1 MSRLLK
7 SASSATSVY
16 GFADGYAPIALA
28 YSEAQPAIVQFGNGD
43 RAEAACLSCPTS
55 PCVSFSEYEIASTS
69 LPEFPADTS
78 TATCAADAIWIDPG
92 SGSPEVDPSKCIG
105 CGVCASRCPV
115 GAIYLRPDKGARVA
129 WQQDDPAYVKLP
141 PGEIARFNRTVE
153 ALFHTP
159 KQGVLAEESDALL
172 ALSERAMELAMHMIG
187 DRFPVLHTRNLLIA
201 AGQGAAMRRRG
212 NNHMRMDLVLGRP
225 GAAKGL
231 VEVEFGQLSA
241 IESPRDVLDSAAV
254 LHSRYGWA
262 LEEMTLLIVKDAL
275 PNVRS
280 GYWDVLA
287 DIAKVLNMRIG
298 TLTTLA
304 LHLAIWL
311 RRPLPPASQLYVD
324 RNNRAYRKSV
334 LEVIAGRPLR
344 LSAERRSSIEPAK

>member
-7 SASSATSVY
+7 SKFGTTSAY
-16 GFADGYAPIALA
+16 GFADGYEPVGLT
-28 YSEAQPAIVQFGNGD
+28 YCEAQPAIVRFSSGNQ
-43 RAEAACLSCPTS
+43 AEAACLSCPSS
-55 PCVSFSEYEIASTS
+55 PCVSFSEAEVASTS
-69 LPEFPADTS
+69 LADFPADTS
-78 TATCAADAIWIDPG
+78 TATCAADAIWIDPEK
-92 SGSPEVDPSKCIG
+92 GSPEVDPTKCIG

-129 WQQDDPAYVKLP
+129 WQQGDPAYVKTSP
-141 PGEIARFNRTVE
+141 DEIIRFNRTIE
-153 ALFHTP
+153 ALSQTP
-159 KQGVLAEESDALL
+159 KEGVLAEESDALL
-172 ALSERAMELAMHMIG
+172 AFSERAMELAVRTIG

-201 AGQGAAMRRRG
+201 VGQGAAMRRRG
-212 NNHMRMDLVLGRP
+212 NNHMRMDLVLGQP
-225 GAAKGL
+225 GATKGL

-262 LEEMTLLIVKDAL
+262 LEEMALLIVKDVL

-287 DIAKVLNMRIG
+287 DIAKILNLRIG

-311 RRPLPPASQLYVD
+311 RRPLPPASHLYVD

-344 LSAERRSSIEPAK
+344 FSAEKRSSIEPAK